1 MDLNMVGHDFLC
13 AFPRVGGASCI
24 RQLGTRSPRGD
35 TYARWRH
42 AFLVRT
48 RILRQLLDFI
58 TRENA
63 PLARL
68 IMYLS
73 QSLCVL
79 YNHNLNKCCT
89 AKNNDTSAFYT
100 HFRSDFQDS
109 IPERNKKSYVVRN
122 WNQKHNMHCRPKGI
136 EVAEVSCWLD
146 LM

>member
-1 MDLNMVGHDFLC
+1 MSQN
-13 AFPRVGGASCI
+13 
-24 RQLGTRSPRGD
+24 
-35 TYARWRH
+35 
-42 AFLVRT
+42 
-48 RILRQLLDFI
+48 FI

-100 HFRSDFQDS
+100 HFRSNFQDS
-109 IPERNKKSYVVRN
+109 IPEETIKAMLLETEINN
-122 WNQKHNMHCRPKGI
+122 TICTADQKESRLLRYLVG
-136 EVAEVSCWLD
+136 
-146 LM
+146 